1 MQQAKP
7 DRSGHWIWRMFV
19 FIGCYSTKPHSARIV
34 AKWLVTRR
42 DGFWYNFSMLFAFAI
57 LAAAMTQL
65 SDVATAVKT
74 DTIPT
79 CHDFCVT
86 GTIAHTISLDGNWYQ
101 LLIIDNDIGMK
112 ITGTSKPS
120 VSLHIGDIVRLDG
133 FIAPVG
139 QGNVRPILRNIEI
152 LGHTD
157 APAPHEGTAAE
168 IMSGRHDYQRSF
180 LVGEVRN
187 AEPSGTNPN
196 FNYLSLIAD
205 GQCYYVPIP
214 SHGAPLAELEAL
226 IGSTVRL
233 DGYPDP
239 KDYSFRF
246 LDERRFLIDGLKNIE
261 VLTPPPKDPFACA
274 PPVEKLRHLPPE
286 ALSRLGRHK
295 TSGWLTTKWQGRNAL
310 LRMHDGRNALIDF
323 ASPTEIPRG
332 ATIEVIGYPST
343 DGFLLRLSRAIG
355 RQISGNP
362 FKESSVRD
370 LSEDGVEKILA
381 RHLFNKDML
390 QGKRLRL
397 CGTIAD
403 FGEEQL
409 ESKTLPLAI
418 AGRLLDVDFSSVP
431 ESCDGIVPG
440 CKIRVAGT
448 CVLATENW
456 TSLSTGTTL
465 NGIRLVV
472 DRPDD
477 VEILARPP
485 WWNLTRLSVV
495 VAVLV
500 LFIAAILF
508 WNRELRKLSEKRGR
522 ELFHERSASALAELK
537 TAERTRLAADIHDSI
552 SQILTGAS
560 MQLDAGETNA
570 AKRILASCRR
580 ELRACLWDLRN
591 HALDAENFADAVR
604 ETIAPHLGGRAA
616 AIDMDIRSEKMS
628 EALRHAALC
637 ITREATV
644 NAIRHGRAETIEIAG
659 RLDGG
664 RLSFSVTDD
673 GRGFDPAGIRGSKDG
688 HFGILGIRE
697 RAKAFNGSVEIKS
710 APGKGTTVSV
720 VLEEEKAT

>member
-1 MQQAKP
+1 
-7 DRSGHWIWRMFV
+7 
-19 FIGCYSTKPHSARIV
+19 
-34 AKWLVTRR
+34 
-42 DGFWYNFSMLFAFAI
+42 
-57 LAAAMTQL
+57 MTQL

-74 DTIPT
+74 DTVPP
-79 CHDFCVT
+79 CPDFCVT
-86 GTIAHTISLDGNWYQ
+86 GTVAYAIFFGGDLCQ
-101 LLIIDNDIGMK
+101 VLLEDNGIGMK
-112 ITGTSKPS
+112 ITSASKTSSPP
-120 VSLHIGDIVRLDG
+120 HIGDIVRLDG
-133 FIAPVG
+133 SITPVG
-139 QGNVRPILRNIEI
+139 QGSVRPKFNHIEI
-152 LGHTD
+152 LGHTN
-157 APAPHEGTAAE
+157 APAPYEGTASE
-168 IMSGRHDYQRSF
+168 IMSGRHDFQRSF

-187 AEPSGTNPN
+187 VEPSGTSPN

-214 SHGAPLAELEAL
+214 SHGATLVELEAL
-226 IGSTVRL
+226 IGSAVRL
-233 DGYPDP
+233 DGYPDSRNFS
-239 KDYSFRF
+239 YRF
-246 LDERRFLIDGLKNIE
+246 LDERCFKIEGLSSIK
-261 VLTPPPKDPFACA
+261 VLAPPPEDVFANA

-286 ALSRLGRHK
+286 GLSRLGRHK
-295 TSGWLTTKWQGRNAL
+295 ASGRLMTKWQGRNAL
-310 LRMHDGRNALIDF
+310 LQIRDGRNALIDF
-323 ASPTEIPRG
+323 ASPMKIPRG
-332 ATIEVIGYPST
+332 ATIDVIGYPST
-343 DGFLLRLSRAIG
+343 DGFFLRLSRAIG
-355 RQISGNP
+355 RQIPSEP
-362 FKESSVRD
+362 FAEGAVRD
-370 LSEDGVEKILA
+370 LAANGVVKIFA
-381 RHLFNKDML
+381 THLFNKDML
-390 QGKRLRL
+390 QGERLRL
-397 CGTIAD
+397 SGTIAD
-403 FGEEQL
+403 FGEGQR

-431 ESCDGIVPG
+431 ESCDAIVPG
-440 CKIRVAGT
+440 CKVRVAGT

-456 TSLSTGTTL
+456 ASLSTGTTL
-465 NGIRLVV
+465 SGIRLVV
-472 DRPDD
+472 NRPDD

-495 VAVLV
+495 IALLV
-500 LFIAAILF
+500 IVIAAILF

-552 SQILTGAS
+552 SQILTGAA

-591 HALDAENFADAVR
+591 HALDADNFADAVH

-616 AIDMDIRSEKMS
+616 AIDMDMRSEKMS

-637 ITREATV
+637 IIREATV
-644 NAIRHGRAETIEIAG
+644 NAIRHGHAETIEITG
-659 RLDGG
+659 RLDRR

-720 VLEEEKAT
+720 VLEEEEAT